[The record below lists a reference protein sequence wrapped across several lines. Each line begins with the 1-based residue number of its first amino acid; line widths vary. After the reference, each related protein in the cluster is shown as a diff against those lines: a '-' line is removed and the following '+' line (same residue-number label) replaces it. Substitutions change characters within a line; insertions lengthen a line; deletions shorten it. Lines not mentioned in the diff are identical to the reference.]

1 MAYSVRGKYSNQQ
14 KYSDRQFNQVLDLL
28 TLKANESSILQEELQ
43 KSVDRS
49 AKYAKKGKKAG
60 IFGKLLSFAI
70 PGTIDD
76 VIINAGVSAYN
87 DRLRDRALDR
97 SNIDMSRITYLN
109 RAADEANRN
118 AKQFAK
124 DITKG
129 MKFGDQIDTVALSA
143 LNAVVQ
149 ESEAF
154 KTAKEGFKKKWDEQT
169 FGEKLKP
176 KNLLEMGKDYFDAY
190 TSELGKI
197 KKLGLEEYQ
206 TLEDLAKV
214 KNAVPDQTLMNLIF
228 SGKPTPYDNMKIDL
242 DKVFPK
248 LKPYQ
253 FEGED
258 GN

>member
-43 KSVDRS
+43 ESVDRS
-49 AKYAKKGKKAG
+49 AKAAKKGKKAG
-60 IFGKLLSFAI
+60 IFGKILSFAI
-70 PGTIDD
+70 PGPIDD
-76 VIINAGVSAYN
+76 VIINAGVAAYN
-87 DRLRDRALDR
+87 DRLRDRALDK

-129 MKFGDQIDTVALSA
+129 MKFGDQLDTVALSA

-154 KTAKEGFKKKWDEQT
+154 KTAKEGFKKEWDAMT

-190 TSELGKI
+190 KSELGKI

-206 TLEDLAKV
+206 AKDLLSLV
-214 KNAVPDQTLMNLIF
+214 DDVPITQSAYRNVF
-228 SGKPTPYDNMKIDL
+228 SGKPSIIDTSDL
-242 DKVFPK
+242 
-248 LKPYQ
+248 LKN
-253 FEGED
+253 FEVSED

>member
-1 MAYSVRGKYSNQQ
+1 MAYSVRGKFSNQQ

-43 KSVDRS
+43 ESVDRS
-49 AKYAKKGKKAG
+49 AKAAKKGKTAG
-60 IFGKLLSFAI
+60 ILGKILSFAI
-70 PGTIDD
+70 PGPIDD
-76 VIINAGVSAYN
+76 VIINAGVAAYN
-87 DRLRDRALDR
+87 DRLRDKALDR
-97 SNIDMSRITYLN
+97 SDIDMSRITYLN

-129 MKFGDQIDTVALSA
+129 MKFGDQIDTVAFSA

-154 KTAKEGFKKKWDEQT
+154 KTAKEGFKKEWDTMT

-176 KNLLEMGKDYFDAY
+176 KNLLDMGKDYFDAY
-190 TSELGKI
+190 KSELGKI
-197 KKLGLEEYQ
+197 KKLGLEEYKAK
-206 TLEDLAKV
+206 DLLSLV
-214 KNAVPDQTLMNLIF
+214 DNVPIAESAYRNIF
-228 SGKPTPYDNMKIDL
+228 SGAPSIIDTNDL
-242 DKVFPK
+242 
-248 LKPYQ
+248 LKN
-253 FEGED
+253 FEVSED

>member
-1 MAYSVRGKYSNQQ
+1 MAYSVRG
-14 KYSDRQFNQVLDLL
+14 
-28 TLKANESSILQEELQ
+28 
-43 KSVDRS
+43 
-49 AKYAKKGKKAG
+49 
-60 IFGKLLSFAI
+60 
-70 PGTIDD
+70 
-76 VIINAGVSAYN
+76 N

-154 KTAKEGFKKKWDEQT
+154 KTAKEGFKKEWDTMT

-190 TSELGKI
+190 KSELGKI

-206 TLEDLAKV
+206 AKNLLSLV
-214 KNAVPDQTLMNLIF
+214 DDVPVTQSAYRNIF
-228 SGKPTPYDNMKIDL
+228 SGAPSIIDTNDL
-242 DKVFPK
+242 
-248 LKPYQ
+248 LKN
-253 FEGED
+253 FEVSED

>member
-43 KSVDRS
+43 ESVDRS

-60 IFGKLLSFAI
+60 IFGAI
-70 PGTIDD
+70 ASAFTGPIGD
-76 VIINAGVSAYN
+76 VVINAGVAAYN

-97 SNIDMSRITYLN
+97 SNIDMSRISYLN

-129 MKFGDQIDTVALSA
+129 MKFGDQLDTVALSA

-169 FGEKLKP
+169 FKEKLNP
-176 KNLLEMGKDYFDAY
+176 KNLLEMSKDYFDAY
-190 TSELGKI
+190 KSELGKLS
-197 KKLGLEEYQ
+197 KLGLEEYQ
-206 TLEDLAKV
+206 TLEGLAKV
-214 KNAVPDQTLMNLIF
+214 ENTVPDKTLLNLIF
-228 SGKPTPYDNMKIDL
+228 SGKPTPYDNI
-242 DKVFPK
+242 K
-248 LKPYQ
+248 LNMVPSTLEANK
-253 FEGED
+253 D